1 MALTSMFLAAGLA
14 VFLDQASK
22 KLALTLVK
30 EEPCSP
36 GRSGPRLRLIRNRT
50 IALGLVRSRSALVL
64 LWAVAVLGTIL
75 LILHAPLL
83 QGDAA
88 QLGLGLA
95 IGGATSNLLDMLRRG
110 GVVDFIDLRVWPVFN
125 VADAFIFVGVA
136 VAIGSIC

>member
-1 MALTSMFLAAGLA
+1 MVLTSMFLAAGLA

-22 KLALTLVK
+22 KLALTRVK
-30 EEPCSP
+30 EKPRSS

-83 QGDAA
+83 QEDAA

-125 VADAFIFVGVA
+125 LADAFIFVGVG

>member
-1 MALTSMFLAAGLA
+1 MFLVAGLA

-22 KLALTLVK
+22 ELARTRVK
-30 EEPCSP
+30 EKPRSP
-36 GRSGPRLRLIRNRT
+36 RRSGPRIRLIHNRT

-64 LWAVAVLGTIL
+64 LWAVAVIGTLL
-75 LILHAPLL
+75 LILNAPLL
-83 QGDAA
+83 QRHAA

-125 VADAFIFVGVA
+125 LADAFIFVGVG
-136 VAIGSIC
+136 VAICSIC

>member
-1 MALTSMFLAAGLA
+1 MVLTSMFLAAGLA

-22 KLALTLVK
+22 KLALTRVK
-30 EEPCSP
+30 EKPRSS

-50 IALGLVRSRSALVL
+50 IALGLVRSRSALVVR
-64 LWAVAVLGTIL
+64 WAVAVLGTIL

-83 QGDAA
+83 QAEAA
-88 QLGLGLA
+88 RLGLGLA
-95 IGGATSNLLDMLRRG
+95 IGGGTSNLLDMLRRG

-125 VADAFIFVGVA
+125 LADAFIVVGVG

>member
-1 MALTSMFLAAGLA
+1 MVLTSMFLAAGLA

-22 KLALTLVK
+22 KLALTRVK
-30 EEPCSP
+30 EKPRSS

-50 IALGLVRSRSALVL
+50 IALGLVRSRSSLVL

-83 QGDAA
+83 QEDAA

-125 VADAFIFVGVA
+125 LADAFIFVGVG